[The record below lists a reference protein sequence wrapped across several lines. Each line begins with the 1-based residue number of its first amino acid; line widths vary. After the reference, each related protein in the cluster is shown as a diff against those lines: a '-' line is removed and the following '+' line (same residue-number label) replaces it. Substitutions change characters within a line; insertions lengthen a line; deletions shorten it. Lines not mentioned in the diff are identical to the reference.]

1 MQIPESVA
9 KITTEVQADKFNH
22 KLSLPALNVEE
33 ILLQIKRTLDTKS
46 LGSFETGLIYF
57 KSNPTSDKIIIKN
70 LLFLLLDQV
79 SKATKE
85 SAILEEQK
93 TILISSVRK
102 LFESLAE
109 NVDAIFSILSTL
121 NKDNNLLDVKDITF
135 IILGYAIGLIKK
147 IYNS

>member
-1 MQIPESVA
+1 MQIPESIA
-9 KITTEVQADKFNH
+9 KITTEVKADKFNF
-22 KLSLPALNVEE
+22 KSELSPLNVEE

-57 KSNPTSDKIIIKN
+57 KSNPTSDKVVVKN

-79 SKATKE
+79 LKAIKE
-85 SAILEEQK
+85 SAILEEEK
-93 TILISSVRK
+93 PVLTSSVKK
-102 LFESLAE
+102 LFESLTE

-121 NKDNNLLDVKDITF
+121 NKNNNLLDVKDITF

>member
-1 MQIPESVA
+1 MQIPESIA
-9 KITTEVQADKFNH
+9 KITTEVKADKFNF
-22 KLSLPALNVEE
+22 KSELSPLNVEE

-57 KSNPTSDKIIIKN
+57 KSNPTSDKVVIKN

-79 SKATKE
+79 LKAIKE
-85 SAILEEQK
+85 SAILEEEK
-93 TILISSVRK
+93 PVITSSVKK
-102 LFESLAE
+102 LFESLTE

-121 NKDNNLLDVKDITF
+121 NKNNNLLDVKDITF

>member
-22 KLSLPALNVEE
+22 KLGLPALNVEE

-79 SKATKE
+79 LKATKE

-93 TILISSVRK
+93 PILITSVRK
-102 LFESLAE
+102 LFEILAE
-109 NVDAIFSILSTL
+109 NVDAIFSIISTL

>member
-1 MQIPESVA
+1 MQIPESIA
-9 KITTEVQADKFNH
+9 KITTEVKADKFNF
-22 KLSLPALNVEE
+22 KSELSPLNVEE

-57 KSNPTSDKIIIKN
+57 KSNPTSDKVVVKN

-79 SKATKE
+79 LKAIKE
-85 SAILEEQK
+85 SAILEEEK
-93 TILISSVRK
+93 PVITSSVKK
-102 LFESLAE
+102 LFESLTE

-121 NKDNNLLDVKDITF
+121 NKNNNLLDVKDITF

>member
-22 KLSLPALNVEE
+22 KLGLPALNVEE

-79 SKATKE
+79 LKATKE

-93 TILISSVRK
+93 PILISSVRK

-109 NVDAIFSILSTL
+109 NVDAIFSIISTL

>member
-1 MQIPESVA
+1 MQIPESIA
-9 KITTEVQADKFNH
+9 KITTEVKADKFNF
-22 KLSLPALNVEE
+22 KSELSPLNVDE

-57 KSNPTSDKIIIKN
+57 KSNPTSDKVVIKN

-79 SKATKE
+79 LKAIKE
-85 SAILEEQK
+85 SAILEEEK
-93 TILISSVRK
+93 PAITSSVKK
-102 LFESLAE
+102 LFESLTE

-121 NKDNNLLDVKDITF
+121 NKNNNLLDVKDITF

>member
-22 KLSLPALNVEE
+22 KLDLPALNVEE

-57 KSNPTSDKIIIKN
+57 KSNPTSDRIIIKN

-79 SKATKE
+79 LKATKE
-85 SAILEEQK
+85 SAMLEEHK
-93 TILISSVRK
+93 PILISSVRK

-121 NKDNNLLDVKDITF
+121 NKNNNLLDVKDITF

>member
-1 MQIPESVA
+1 MQIPESIA
-9 KITTEVQADKFNH
+9 KITTEVKADKFNF
-22 KLSLPALNVEE
+22 KSELSPLNVEE

-57 KSNPTSDKIIIKN
+57 KSNPTSVKVVVKN

-79 SKATKE
+79 LKAIKE
-85 SAILEEQK
+85 SAILEEEK
-93 TILISSVRK
+93 PVLTSSVKK
-102 LFESLAE
+102 LFESLTE

-121 NKDNNLLDVKDITF
+121 NKNNNLLDVKDITF

>member
-9 KITTEVQADKFNH
+9 KITTEVKADKFNF
-22 KLSLPALNVEE
+22 KSELSPLNVEE

-57 KSNPTSDKIIIKN
+57 KSNPTSDKVVIKN

-79 SKATKE
+79 LKAIKE
-85 SAILEEQK
+85 SAILEEEK
-93 TILISSVRK
+93 PAITSSVKK
-102 LFESLAE
+102 LFESLTE

-121 NKDNNLLDVKDITF
+121 NKNNNLLDVKDITF